1 MQPQFYI
8 LFLMETFSVRA
19 RTLVPHH
26 KMWYSCI
33 YTRTY
38 GKGEKAMLKILVGRA
53 CSGKSARVLQAI
65 HDLGDASQQILLVP
79 EHASHAA
86 EADVCRTCGDTATR
100 HVEALTFKLLARR
113 VLSLTG
119 GLCDYA
125 LDAGGKLLT
134 IERALHE
141 TATQLRVY
149 KRPSRRVAFLD
160 GLSRIFDEFSA
171 YETSPELLFDCAAK
185 IGGAQGDKL
194 HDLALLY
201 GVYSAKLQNG
211 GEDLRD
217 RMSKLAENLAQSGYI
232 DGKDIFLDGFSY
244 FNAQEERI
252 LAVMLR
258 RAHSVTVT
266 LLGEHGSDSEVFA
279 ACDRTRERL
288 VRLASECGARCEI
301 EWLAPQSADSALA
314 HIERHFFGEN
324 KTWEGDA
331 ENICIRCMRQCAAK
345 RPHAKRQPH
354 STPLR
359 RRQSSRRRQ
368 NAVPPHFS
376 MQAMRKLP
384 KSFCS
389 FGASSAMSSTS
400 FMRSLVRVSSTR
412 RSSRG
417 FSHSFSRST
426 ASARSPSPATA

>member
-1 MQPQFYI
+1 
-8 LFLMETFSVRA
+8 
-19 RTLVPHH
+19 
-26 KMWYSCI
+26 
-33 YTRTY
+33 
-38 GKGEKAMLKILVGRA
+38 MLKLLIGRA
-53 CSGKSARVLQAI
+53 CSGKSARILREI
-65 HDLGDASQQILLVP
+65 CGLGDASRQILLVP

-86 EADVCRTCGDTATR
+86 EADVCRACGDTASR

-125 LDAGGKLLT
+125 LDAGGKLLM

-149 KRPSRRVAFLD
+149 KRPSRRVAFLG

-171 YETSPELLFDCAAK
+171 YETAPERLFDCAAA

-211 GEDLRD
+211 GEDRRD
-217 RMSKLAENLAQSGYI
+217 RMERLAEKLEESGYI

-258 RAHSVTVT
+258 RARSVTVT
-266 LLGEHGSDSEVFA
+266 LLGERGSASEVFA
-279 ACDRTRERL
+279 ACSRTRERL
-288 VRLASECGARCEI
+288 MRLASENGVRCEL
-301 EWLAPQSADSALA
+301 EWLAPQEAAGALA

-324 KTWEGDA
+324 AAWEGDA
-331 ENICIRCMRQCAAK
+331 ANVC
-345 RPHAKRQPH
+345 
-354 STPLR
+354 
-359 RRQSSRRRQ
+359 
-368 NAVPPHFS
+368 
-376 MQAMRKLP
+376 
-384 KSFCS
+384 
-389 FGASSAMSSTS
+389 
-400 FMRSLVRVSSTR
+400 TR
-412 RSSRG
+412 RAETVTSECEWAAAEILRLVL
-417 FSHSFSRST
+417 
-426 ASARSPSPATA
+426 